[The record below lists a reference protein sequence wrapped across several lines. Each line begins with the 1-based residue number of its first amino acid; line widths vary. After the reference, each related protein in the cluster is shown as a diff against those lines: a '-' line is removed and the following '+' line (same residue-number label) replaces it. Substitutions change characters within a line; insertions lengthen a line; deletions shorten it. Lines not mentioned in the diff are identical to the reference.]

1 MRVNVPVCMLA
12 ENSILFSENKH
23 KKAFGRRNFQKMI
36 LRKVPASRF
45 LFKNKTIDSIK
56 VRFHKRKILTIK
68 KGRGIKTCIIS
79 KRLRSGPCFHFL
91 NHLKYKKF

>member
-1 MRVNVPVCMLA
+1 MCVFVCLLRIQFFFQKT
-12 ENSILFSENKH
+12 NTKKH
-23 KKAFGRRNFQKMI
+23 LVEEIFKKMI

-45 LFKNKTIDSIK
+45 LFKNKMIDSIK
-56 VRFHKRKILTIK
+56 IRFHKRKILTIK